1 MSIIL
6 EISTKDYATDS
17 VLLKK
22 AMSQLESLCFAYG
35 GYVLSE
41 PKEKFGWTFFK
52 MGLKPELQ
60 IGIEKKFSD
69 MITRYRWSKPEE
81 KLTKFLSDYL
91 NVRGCQVKVSLS
103 KD

>member
-6 EISTKDYATDS
+6 EIGTKDYSTDL

-22 AMSQLESLCFAYG
+22 AMSQLESLCLAYS

-60 IGIEKKFSD
+60 NGIEQKFSD
-69 MITRYRWSKPEE
+69 MLNRYRWSKPDE

-91 NVRGCQVKVSLS
+91 NARGCQVKVNLS